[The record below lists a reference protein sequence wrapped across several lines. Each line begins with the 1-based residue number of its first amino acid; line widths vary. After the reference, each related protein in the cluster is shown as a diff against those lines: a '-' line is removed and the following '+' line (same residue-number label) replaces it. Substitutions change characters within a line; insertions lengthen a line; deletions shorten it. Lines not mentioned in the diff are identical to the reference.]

1 MKTVIL
7 DKCTVTK
14 GDVDL
19 SVLETFGETVYYDM
33 LPKQEIIEAL
43 RGADAVVCNKSVIDR
58 EVMEST
64 DLKFVG
70 VFATGYNNIDIEFAK
85 QRGIVVCNVPGYST
99 DSVTQLTISFLLEL
113 ACSTMDYTRSV
124 ARGDWQKASQF
135 SYFDYPITEIA
146 GKTFGIYGL
155 GTIGLSVA
163 KVALSL
169 GMKVIACTRT
179 PKTVEGI
186 ELVDADT
193 LFARSDYISLHCP
206 LTSDTERLVN
216 ERTISLMKPTAY
228 IINTSRGGVIDEYAL
243 ASALRSKRIAGAA
256 LDVLTVEPMAID
268 CPLMGIDNCLIT
280 PHVAWASI
288 EARTRLI
295 DKVAEN
301 LRAFIGG
308 SPINVVNK

>member
-1 MKTVIL
+1 M
-7 DKCTVTK
+7 
-14 GDVDL
+14 
-19 SVLETFGETVYYDM
+19 
-33 LPKQEIIEAL
+33 
-43 RGADAVVCNKSVIDR
+43 
-58 EVMEST
+58 
-64 DLKFVG
+64 
-70 VFATGYNNIDIEFAK
+70 
-85 QRGIVVCNVPGYST
+85 CNVPGYST

-124 ARGDWQKASQF
+124 ARGDWQKAAQF

-163 KVALSL
+163 KVALAL

-179 PKTVEGI
+179 PKSVEGI

-256 LDVLTVEPMAID
+256 LDVLTVEPMAVD

-308 SPINVVNK
+308 NPINVVNK